1 MTDIRKLHPS
11 AETVQGDEKRQRK
24 RRWEKWRRLFLY

>member
-1 MTDIRKLHPS
+1 MMRAFYSPAHPS

-24 RRWEKWRRLFLY
+24 RWESRRIFLY